1 MAKLNCKVCNK
12 EFISLLISRES
23 AAQQAMEQLTKHV
36 NMLHK
41 DRFAKMALLIQQGTQ
56 LIPAVMFTEEF
67 VEIGVDAHADW
78 IAEQFGAQQTQLAM
92 ICGFEFEDDAEGDGG
107 DVVEDLAEPTTED
120 DNQTHNID

>member
-1 MAKLNCKVCNK
+1 MATLLCKICNK
-12 EFISLLISRES
+12 EFKSLLINRES

-41 DRFAKMALLIQQGTQ
+41 DRFAKTAMLIQQGAQ
-56 LIPAVMFTEEF
+56 LVPAVVFTEEF

-78 IAEQFGAQQTQLAM
+78 IAEQFGGQQTQLAM
-92 ICGFEFEDDAEGDGG
+92 ICGFEFEDDAEGDGE
-107 DVVEDLAEPTTED
+107 DVVEDLAEAAMED